1 MNAEHLQRFAVFVFD
16 HEARKDK
23 DGNRPAIYELP
34 PNDGGGR
41 YEIAGIN
48 ERYDLETVTRLVKLI
63 QRKEFGIAQAV
74 CRAYYV
80 SNTNAVATWSTSPAI
95 EFFLRDTAFNRGVRG
110 AAKIAQ
116 MAVDTQV
123 DGNVGPITR
132 AALAKADPLVL
143 LGRLRIAC
151 ANYEDA
157 VAGARPNL
165 RQGLI
170 NRWNDRLA
178 FAKTFLPA

>member
-1 MNAEHLQRFAVFVFD
+1 MNADQLQRFAGFVFD

-23 DGNRPAIYELP
+23 QGNRPALYELP
-34 PNDGGGR
+34 ANDGGGR
-41 YEIAGIN
+41 YEIAGIT
-48 ERYDLETVTRLVKLI
+48 ERFDLETVTRLVKLI
-63 QRKEFGIAQAV
+63 ERKEFGIAQAV

-80 SNTNAVATWSTSPAI
+80 SNTNAVATWSPSPAI

-132 AALAKADPLVL
+132 AALAKADPADLLV
-143 LGRLRIAC
+143 RLRAAC
-151 ANYEDA
+151 EAYEDA

-165 RQGLI
+165 RKGLV
-170 NRWNDRLA
+170 NRWNERLE
-178 FAKTFLPA
+178 FAKTFL